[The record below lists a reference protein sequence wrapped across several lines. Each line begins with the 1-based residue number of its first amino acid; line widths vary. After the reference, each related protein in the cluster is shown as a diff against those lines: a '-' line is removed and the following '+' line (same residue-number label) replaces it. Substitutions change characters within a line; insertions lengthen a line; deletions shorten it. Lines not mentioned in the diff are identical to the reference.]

1 MSTIEQ
7 LALQGSAN
15 TSYDTLLFNER
26 LVHVRNQHI
35 RDILSDCLHTS
46 CRMEY
51 VATVCGIDFINDAKA
66 VNLNAAWYSLESMTK
81 PVIWIVNSMDADA
94 GFEKIAPLLRK
105 KVKAVILLGHADNLS
120 SVFSNYVERVYKAGN
135 IEHAVQ
141 LAYTVG
147 IQGDTVLFTP
157 ATGGDN
163 ENYKQRGDS
172 FAVAVKRL

>member
-1 MSTIEQ
+1 MSIIEQ
-7 LALQGSAN
+7 LALQGSVDMSLSAQ
-15 TSYDTLLFNER
+15 LFNER

-35 RDILSDCLHTS
+35 RDIMSDCFRSS

-66 VNLNAAWYSLESMTK
+66 DNLNAAWYSLESMTK
-81 PVIWIVNSMDADA
+81 PVIWITNSMEAEA

-105 KVKAVILLGHADNLS
+105 KVKAVILLGHADNLP

-135 IEHAVQ
+135 IEHAVE

-147 IQGDTVLFTP
+147 IQGDVTLFTP
-157 ATGGDN
+157 ANDGYN
-163 ENYKQRGDS
+163 EDYKQRGDQ
-172 FAVAVKRL
+172 FAFAVKRL